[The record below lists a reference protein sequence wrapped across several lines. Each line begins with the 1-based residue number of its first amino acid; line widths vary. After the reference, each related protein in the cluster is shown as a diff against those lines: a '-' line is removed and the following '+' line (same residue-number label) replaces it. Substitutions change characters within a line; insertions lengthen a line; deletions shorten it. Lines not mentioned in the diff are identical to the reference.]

1 MSNQDWHPD
10 IRRLDGYTGC
20 HLLVYNGTRVNSFHA
35 EQAMILHLFPLIF
48 WAIITIMAITPIA
61 IRMAVRFQL
70 IDQPNSSPHKI
81 HQFPMP
87 KAGGLAIVLG
97 IVILNLLSGNLQSGM
112 IRAIL
117 LAAVVIFIFGL
128 WDDTHRLSPQW
139 KLIGQMLGA
148 IVLISQGVYIHML
161 GNMLV
166 LNIALSLIWIIG
178 ITNAFNFVDSMDGLA
193 VGLAAIA
200 SAFFMLVT
208 VDAAQPSLAILSA
221 IILGSSIGMSY
232 FNALP
237 ARSFLGDSGA
247 QLLGFT
253 LAALGIAYTPPG
265 LPQPSSWF
273 VPILLLSIPIFDTSL
288 VVLSRFKQRK
298 AIYQAGLD
306 HTYHRLVN
314 LGWPPSRAVLTMHLA
329 AIVSGCLAF
338 VALPLPPVWAN
349 MIFVAALLTGLF
361 LVLRLEKQ
369 EPL

>member
-1 MSNQDWHPD
+1 MHHTDRHKQ
-10 IRRLDGYTGC
+10 
-20 HLLVYNGTRVNSFHA
+20 V
-35 EQAMILHLFPLIF
+35 MILHLFPLIF
-48 WAIITIMAITPIA
+48 WAILTTLAITPIA
-61 IRMAVRFQL
+61 IKAAVRFHL

-81 HQFPMP
+81 HQQPMP
-87 KAGGLAIVLG
+87 KAGGMAIGVAIVL
-97 IVILNLLSGNLQSGM
+97 INLLSGNFQSGA

-117 LAAVVIFIFGL
+117 LASTIIFLFGL

-139 KLIGQMLGA
+139 KLAGQILGT
-148 IVLISQGVYIHML
+148 IILISQGVYIRML
-161 GNMLV
+161 GNMTV
-166 LNIALSLIWIIG
+166 LNIALTLLWTIG
-178 ITNAFNFVDSMDGLA
+178 ITNAFNLVDSMDGLA

-208 VDAAQPSLAILSA
+208 VDAGQSSLSLLSA
-221 IILGSSIGMSY
+221 IVLGSSIGLLY

-237 ARSFLGDSGA
+237 ARTFLGDSGA

-288 VVLSRFKQRK
+288 VVVSRLKQKK
-298 AIYQAGLD
+298 AFYRAGLD

-314 LGWPPSRAVLTMHLA
+314 LGLPAARAVLTMQLA

-338 VALPLPPVWAN
+338 VALPLPPLWAN
-349 MIFVAALLTGLF
+349 VIFVGALLTGLI
-361 LVLRLEKQ
+361 LLLWLDKK